1 MIENLFDGDF
11 FADDLSAEKIPENIL
26 NLIEPDFAMRFEII
40 PVAFESDDTLYFA
53 TAKEN
58 FSPLNL
64 FTLYNVE
71 KFLSEKFNLNCRIL
85 SADSKN
91 IQNALEK
98 FYNFSDDA
106 LKKSLIK
113 FYDFDRLNFNDYGEI
128 LDWAKKN
135 NGRVLKN
142 SLTAPPLSDFVEQV
156 LNLVPSNIA
165 INYSLIP
172 LELEENGILF
182 LATSSSRTFE
192 CAKYFSEILHFPC
205 RIFLTLDENIRAA
218 LEKFYHFDGLT
229 KKFAKHTEFDSLIHG
244 TFVDWTFL
252 DRKFSPEIIEKVP
265 LNVALKFQ
273 LIPLGFDSEHN
284 FILVTSSR
292 ETLLLR
298 NKISEILNADCKIF
312 IADSEH
318 FSDALQRAYN
328 FEKIFPEPLGQ
339 WANLR
344 YKFLLSYR
352 PEFLLELK
360 NSDEYENYFEKFQAD
375 SIERLNFLVQLQLVR
390 DNVSDDDVG
399 LIENVRA
406 NCREILTEEIC
417 Q

>member
-1 MIENLFDGDF
+1 MTENLFDGDF
-11 FADDLSAEKIPENIL
+11 FAGDLSSEKIPENIL
-26 NLIEPDFAMRFEII
+26 NLIEPDFAIRFEII
-40 PVAFESDDTLYFA
+40 PVEFGSDDTLYFA

-71 KFLSEKFNLNCRIL
+71 KFLSEKFNLKCRIL
-85 SADSKN
+85 SADRKN

-98 FYNFSDDA
+98 FYNFSDDS
-106 LKKSLIK
+106 LQKSLIK
-113 FYDFDRLNFNDYGEI
+113 FYDFDRLNFNDYGEL

-135 NGRVLKN
+135 NGRVLNN
-142 SLTAPPLSDFVEQV
+142 SLTATPVSDSVQKV
-156 LNLVPSNIA
+156 LNLVPANFA
-165 INYSLIP
+165 MNYSLIP

-192 CAKYFSEILHFPC
+192 CAKYFSEILQMPC
-205 RIFLTLDENIRAA
+205 RFFLTLDEDIRAA
-218 LEKFYHFDGLT
+218 LEKFYHFDGLN
-229 KKFAKHTEFDSLIHG
+229 KKFVNNTEFDSLIHG
-244 TFVDWTFL
+244 SFVDWTFL

-265 LNVALKFQ
+265 LNVALKFH

-292 ETLLLR
+292 ETLLLK

-312 IADSEH
+312 IADSDH

-328 FEKIFPEPLGQ
+328 FEEIFPEPFGE

-344 YKFLLSYR
+344 YKFLLSFR
-352 PEFLLELK
+352 PEFLLELI

-375 SIERLNFLVQLQLVR
+375 SLDRLNFLVQLQLVR
-390 DNVSDDDVG
+390 DNVSENDFG

-406 NCREILTEEIC
+406 NCREILTSEIC

>member
-11 FADDLSAEKIPENIL
+11 FSADLSSEKIPENIL
-26 NLIEPDFAMRFEII
+26 NLIEPEFATRFKII
-40 PVAFESDDTLYFA
+40 PVAFDSDETLYFA

-58 FSPLNL
+58 FSALNL
-64 FTLYNVE
+64 FTVYNVE
-71 KFLSEKFNLNCRIL
+71 KFLSEKLNLNCRIL

-98 FYNFSDDA
+98 FYNSSDDT

-113 FYDFDRLNFNDYGEI
+113 FYDFDRLNFNHYGEI

-135 NGRVLKN
+135 HARVLKN
-142 SLTAPPLSDFVEQV
+142 SLTAPPLADSVEKV
-156 LNLVPSNIA
+156 LNLVPANIA

-172 LELEENGILF
+172 LELEENEILF

-192 CAKYFSEILHFPC
+192 CAKNFSEILHFPC

-229 KKFAKHTEFDSLIHG
+229 KKFAKNTEFDSLIHG
-244 TFVDWTFL
+244 SFVDWTFL
-252 DRKFSPEIIEKVP
+252 DKKFSPEIVEKIP
-265 LNVALKFQ
+265 LNVALKFH
-273 LIPLGFDSEHN
+273 LIPLGFDSENN
-284 FILVTSSR
+284 FIFVTSLR
-292 ETLLLR
+292 ETLLLK
-298 NKISEILNADCKIF
+298 NKISEILKANCKIF
-312 IADSEH
+312 IADSDH
-318 FSDALQRAYN
+318 FSDALQHAYN
-328 FEKIFPEPLGQ
+328 FEEIFPEPLGE

-375 SIERLNFLVQLQLVR
+375 SIDRLNFLVQLQLVR

-406 NCREILTEEIC
+406 NCREILISEIC

>member
-11 FADDLSAEKIPENIL
+11 FAGDLVSEKIPENIL

-40 PVAFESDDTLYFA
+40 PVAFDSDDTLYFA

-71 KFLSEKFNLNCRIL
+71 KFLSEKFNLKCRIL

-98 FYNFSDDA
+98 FFNFSDDT

-128 LDWAKKN
+128 LEWAKKN
-135 NGRVLKN
+135 NGKVLKN
-142 SLTAPPLSDFVEQV
+142 SLTAPPVSDSVEKV
-156 LNLVPSNIA
+156 LNLVPANIA

-172 LELEENGILF
+172 LELEENGLLF

-205 RIFLTLDENIRAA
+205 RIFLALDENIRTA
-218 LEKFYHFDGLT
+218 LEKFYQFDGLT
-229 KKFAKHTEFDSLIHG
+229 KKFAKNTDFDSLIHG

-252 DRKFSPEIIEKVP
+252 DRKFSPEIVEKVP
-265 LNVALKFQ
+265 LNIALKFH
-273 LIPLGFDSEHN
+273 LIPLGFDSENN

-292 ETLLLR
+292 ETLLLK

-328 FEKIFPEPLGQ
+328 FEEIFPEPLGQ
-339 WANLR
+339 WSNLR

-375 SIERLNFLVQLQLVR
+375 SVERLNFLVQLQLVR
-390 DNVSDDDVG
+390 DNVSENDFG

-406 NCREILTEEIC
+406 NCIEILTEEIC

>member
-11 FADDLSAEKIPENIL
+11 FSDDLSYKKIPENIL

-40 PVAFESDDTLYFA
+40 PVMFDSDDTLYFV
-53 TAKEN
+53 TTKEN
-58 FSPLNL
+58 FSSLNL
-64 FTLYNVE
+64 FTLYNIE
-71 KFLSEKFNLNCRIL
+71 KFLSEKFNLKCRIL

-113 FYDFDRLNFNDYGEI
+113 FYDFDRLNFNDYGEM
-128 LDWAKKN
+128 LDWAKKHH
-135 NGRVLKN
+135 GRVLKN
-142 SLTAPPLSDFVEQV
+142 SLTAPPLSDSVEKV
-156 LNLVPSNIA
+156 LNLVPANIA

-205 RIFLTLDENIRAA
+205 RIFLTLDENIRAT
-218 LEKFYHFDGLT
+218 LEKFYHFDGLS
-229 KKFAKHTEFDSLIHG
+229 KKFAKNTEFDSLIQG

-265 LNVALKFQ
+265 LNVALNFH
-273 LIPLGFDSEHN
+273 LIPLGFDSENN
-284 FILVTSSR
+284 FVLVTSSR
-292 ETLLLR
+292 ETLLLK

-328 FEKIFPEPLGQ
+328 FEEIFPEPFGE

-375 SIERLNFLVQLQLVR
+375 SIDRLNFLIQLQLVR
-390 DNVSDDDVG
+390 DNVSDDDFG

-406 NCREILTEEIC
+406 NCREILTAEIC

>member
-11 FADDLSAEKIPENIL
+11 FPADLSSEKIPEDVL
-26 NLIEPDFAMRFEII
+26 NLIEPDFAMRFKII
-40 PVAFESDDTLYFA
+40 PVAFGSDGTLYFA
-53 TAKEN
+53 TTKEN
-58 FSPLNL
+58 FSSLNL
-64 FTLYNVE
+64 FTVYNVE

-91 IQNALEK
+91 IQNALDK
-98 FYNFSDDA
+98 FYNFSDDT

-113 FYDFDRLNFNDYGEI
+113 FYDFDRLNFNNHGEI
-128 LDWAKKN
+128 LDWAAKN
-135 NGRVLKN
+135 HGRVLKN
-142 SLTAPPLSDFVEQV
+142 SLTVPPLSTSVEKV
-156 LNLVPSNIA
+156 LNLVPANIA

-192 CAKYFSEILHFPC
+192 SVKDFSEIFHFPC
-205 RIFLTLDENIRAA
+205 RFFLTLDENIRAA

-229 KKFAKHTEFDSLIHG
+229 KKFAKHTDFDSLIHG
-244 TFVDWTFL
+244 SFVDWSFL
-252 DRKFSPEIIEKVP
+252 DREFSPEIVEKVP
-265 LNVALKFQ
+265 LEIALKFN
-273 LIPLGFDSEHN
+273 LIPVGFDSENN

-292 ETLLLR
+292 ETVLAK
-298 NKISEILNADCKIF
+298 NKISEILKANCKIF
-312 IADSEH
+312 IADSDH
-318 FSDALQRAYN
+318 FSDSLQRLYN
-328 FEKIFPEPLGQ
+328 LEEIFSEPFGQ

-352 PEFLLELK
+352 PEVLLDLK
-360 NSDEYENYFEKFQAD
+360 NSGEYENYFEKFQAD
-375 SIERLNFLVQLQLVR
+375 SVARFNFLVQLQLVR
-390 DNVSDDDVG
+390 DNVSENDFG

-406 NCREILTEEIC
+406 NCREILTAEIC